1 MSTRGSGRTAA
12 GTAGFTLV
20 ELLIVVALLG
30 VLLGMGL
37 GLFARLDL
45 GDRVVRPQ
53 VVGQLRA
60 ARNHA
65 VAREASA
72 TVVFDKDAR
81 TVRAAGL
88 VVVGTWHFED
98 AGLEGAFG
106 HLPSVVEGR
115 IVDDGFQGRAIDF
128 TGAPDGAH
136 AAWPVHTDPAWDPR
150 EGFSVSFAVKRNRE
164 GGGALLRLGD
174 SFGVDVEENGA
185 VRLWIAPEV
194 ETEDKTTRKGGRVPL
209 ETAPGVVPEARWCT
223 IDARYD
229 RVRLEIAVDG
239 VVRARLAENS
249 PVWKPDSA
257 LRLCASNAPFQGAVD
272 RLVVACAQREDGY
285 QLPPDVR
292 FGDGVPQ
299 VVRFAAGGMLDREL
313 HAEPL
318 AIKLVRD
325 DGREETITV
334 QLSGAVE

>member
-1 MSTRGSGRTAA
+1 MSARGQGWTAE

-20 ELLIVVALLG
+20 ELLIVVALLA

-45 GDRVVRPQ
+45 GDRVVRTQ

-72 TVVFDKDAR
+72 TVVFDKAAR
-81 TVRAAGL
+81 TARAGGL
-88 VVVGTWHFED
+88 VVVGTWQFED

-106 HLPSVVEGR
+106 HLPSVVDGR

-136 AAWPVHTDPAWDPR
+136 AAWPVHADPAWDPH
-150 EGFSVSFAVKRNRE
+150 EGFSVSVAVKRGRE

-174 SFGVDVEENGA
+174 SLGVDVEENGL

-194 ETEDKTTRKGGRVPL
+194 ENEDKTARKGARVAL
-209 ETAPGVVPEARWCT
+209 ETEPGVAPEARWCT

-229 RVRLEIAVDG
+229 RVRMEIAVDG
-239 VVRARLAENS
+239 VVRARLAEVS
-249 PVWKPDSA
+249 PVWKPESA
-257 LRLCASNAPFQGAVD
+257 LRLCASNAPFQGAID

-285 QLPPDVR
+285 TLPPDVR
-292 FGDGVPQ
+292 FGDGVPP

-313 HAEPL
+313 HAEPVVL
-318 AIKLVRD
+318 KLVRD
-325 DGREETITV
+325 DGREESVVV